1 MGSITKQEKVDRNGK
16 KVVVYRAFVRRK
28 VNGKSVGSSKVCKS
42 RQEAKDWIAENE
54 NQDAL
59 KALSSGSGPLFSEV
73 VETFVKAPPVR
84 GTKYWHPSHLDFWNE
99 RFKGRKIN
107 SITRADINAGV
118 GALQVRNVVR
128 GSFDGKRTT
137 DKVITPAT
145 VNRYLASLSSILN
158 YALNLE
164 IIDAHPIKGGKVKKL
179 KESGGR
185 RRILNADE
193 EQRIYAAADQSRWPM
208 MRLFLRMCLTTGAR
222 KSEVLKL
229 KWESV
234 HLDESIAVISKTK
247 NDEARALPLV
257 SDVKAALAA
266 AQKIKPISS
275 DYVFFDPKHPSKPMN
290 IGESWKQVRIRAG
303 LYQDREDPLDQ
314 VVLHST
320 RHTVATKLLK
330 KGANIA
336 QTANITG
343 HKTLSMLKRY
353 THLAAQDAVDVA
365 QKLLAEDDDKQSNT
379 VA

>member
-1 MGSITKQEKVDRNGK
+1 
-16 KVVVYRAFVRRK
+16 
-28 VNGKSVGSSKVCKS
+28 
-42 RQEAKDWIAENE
+42 
-54 NQDAL
+54 
-59 KALSSGSGPLFSEV
+59 
-73 VETFVKAPPVR
+73 
-84 GTKYWHPSHLDFWNE
+84 
-99 RFKGRKIN
+99 
-107 SITRADINAGV
+107 
-118 GALQVRNVVR
+118 
-128 GSFDGKRTT
+128 
-137 DKVITPAT
+137 
-145 VNRYLASLSSILN
+145 
-158 YALNLE
+158 
-164 IIDAHPIKGGKVKKL
+164 
-179 KESGGR
+179 
-185 RRILNADE
+185 
-193 EQRIYAAADQSRWPM
+193 
-208 MRLFLRMCLTTGAR
+208 
-222 KSEVLKL
+222 
-229 KWESV
+229 
-234 HLDESIAVISKTK
+234 
-247 NDEARALPLV
+247 LV

-379 VA
+379 AA